1 MERGRIIFISSGGV
15 LTKLNILVTGG
26 NGFIGSHL
34 VKKLKSLGHQ
44 VSVVDTVAKNGAYNV
59 DICRP
64 ELVKLMLKLKSQVVY
79 HLAADNR
86 VTGSAQAT
94 LQSNVIGTFNVLEAG
109 RLAKIKQF
117 IFTSSAAVYG
127 ESKQLP
133 IKENWPT
140 KPISAY
146 GLSKLTDELYC
157 CLFQEHFPA
166 TIFRFANVYGPGQS
180 SSNEGGVVAIFI
192 KRISEGSPIVVYG
205 NGWQTRDFVFVGDV
219 VDALTG
225 ALKLKKPTTLNIGSN
240 QPTSIIHLIKVIEK
254 LTGKKAKINYQP
266 KRPVEIEKSL
276 FSFDRAKKELNWRPK
291 TSLEEGLNETIN
303 LDFTGA

>member
-1 MERGRIIFISSGGV
+1 M
-15 LTKLNILVTGG
+15 KILVTGG

-34 VKKLKSLGHQ
+34 VERLCDLGHR
-44 VSVVDTVAKNGAYNV
+44 VFVVDTVAKNGSYKLDVCSPKLTNLMK
-59 DICRP
+59 RLKP
-64 ELVKLMLKLKSQVVY
+64 EVVY

-86 VTGSAQAT
+86 VTGSVRDT

-109 RLAKIKQF
+109 RLARVKQF

-133 IKENWPT
+133 IKETWPT

-146 GLSKLTDELYC
+146 GISKLTDELYC
-157 CLFQEHFPA
+157 RLFQDHFPA
-166 TIFRFANVYGPGQS
+166 TIFRFANVYGPGQNS
-180 SSNEGGVVAIFI
+180 SSEGGVVAIFI
-192 KRISEGSPIVVYG
+192 KRIAEGRPIVVYG
-205 NGWQTRDFVFVGDV
+205 NGLQTRDFVYVGDV
-219 VDALTG
+219 VEALTA
-225 ALKLKKPTTLNIGSN
+225 ALVKPKATTLNIGSN
-240 QPTSIIHLIKVIEK
+240 RPTSIIRLIKVIEK
-254 LTGKKAKINYQP
+254 LTGKTAKIDYQP

>member
-1 MERGRIIFISSGGV
+1 MERSRIIFIPSGGV

-34 VKKLKSLGHQ
+34 VKRLEYLGHR
-44 VSVVDTVAKNGAYNV
+44 VSVVDTMAKNGSYKL

-64 ELVKLMLKLKSQVVY
+64 EFVDLMFKLKPQVVY

-86 VTGSAQAT
+86 VTSTAQAT
-94 LQSNVIGTFNVLEAG
+94 LQSNVIGTFNVLEAS

-133 IKENWPT
+133 IKESWPT

-157 CLFQEHFPA
+157 RLFQEYFPT
-166 TIFRFANVYGPGQS
+166 TIFRFANVYGPGQNS
-180 SSNEGGVVAIFI
+180 SSEGGVVAIFI
-192 KRISEGSPIVVYG
+192 RRILDNRSVVIYG
-205 NGWQTRDFVFVGDV
+205 TGKQTRDFVYVADV
-219 VDALTG
+219 VDALIA
-225 ALKLKKPTTLNIGSN
+225 ALDRPQSATLNIGSN
-240 QPTSIIHLIKVIEK
+240 QPISIISLIELIEK
-254 LTGKKAKINYQP
+254 IIGKKAKINHQP

-276 FSFDRAKKELNWRPK
+276 FSFERARVKLNWRPC
-291 TSLEEGLNETIN
+291 TSLEEGLNETVNSN
-303 LDFTGA
+303 LAGA